1 MSVHWQKAGPDIH
14 AGWHYTN
21 SSEELEGRTGF
32 KEHRP
37 NPKGQ
42 SGGVESVLANEDCD
56 DTENCVFCEELVAPS
71 RLMSSTWAFTRT
83 RHVSLPVLPTRRVIE
98 STCNI
103 AVQWG
108 LETILINYGHVLS
121 VTNAL
126 KIKRNDR
133 DFTKVITDVEQC
145 PDSGGPREYAYTSL
159 ADELLPP
166 WSLRRRGLHELEL
179 SGRSAWL
186 DEYFSRRDCTN
197 SNVAYSKICENS
209 VSISR
214 IEPTVQS
221 SLAYPTVGV
230 CCVMYRFNMTF
241 SSGENMTL
249 HQPKG
254 HSLPKNK
261 YFKLMLKR
269 ALSTHLACNHFVRM
283 VIRCSEFCRI
293 DGDGRQMNVEGS
305 GFTHRML
312 PTVALIISVGC
323 NTVGWPPVFGSVSQQ
338 IDKYVS
344 CSPYVVCVISRR
356 GGCSLPLLR
365 VLYDYAIQVSST
377 W

>member
-1 MSVHWQKAGPDIH
+1 MYYAQGLYLVCSPRHGHASLHGFIRCSSFPREITDEVWYSLRRAILPLLRSTPMTMLAPASSAVGLGDYPDQLWTRFIRDERPE
-14 AGWHYTN
+14 N
-21 SSEELEGRTGF
+21 
-32 KEHRP
+32 KEPCR
-37 NPKGQ
+37 N
-42 SGGVESVLANEDCD
+42 D
-56 DTENCVFCEELVAPS
+56 
-71 RLMSSTWAFTRT
+71 SSTIKDVHSPGHWSILR
-83 RHVSLPVLPTRRVIE
+83 
-98 STCNI
+98 CN
-103 AVQWG
+103 
-108 LETILINYGHVLS
+108 
-121 VTNAL
+121 
-126 KIKRNDR
+126 RNDR
-133 DFTKVITDVEQC
+133 DFTKVIIDVEQC

-230 CCVMYRFNMTF
+230 CCVMYRFNMTS

-269 ALSTHLACNHFVRM
+269 ALSTHLN
-283 VIRCSEFCRI
+283 
-293 DGDGRQMNVEGS
+293 
-305 GFTHRML
+305 
-312 PTVALIISVGC
+312 
-323 NTVGWPPVFGSVSQQ
+323 
-338 IDKYVS
+338 
-344 CSPYVVCVISRR
+344 RR
-356 GGCSLPLLR
+356 
-365 VLYDYAIQVSST
+365 
-377 W
+377 